1 MLTKKGVGMKDF
13 KDKIA
18 AITGAGTGT
27 GRELAPQMTS
37 DGSSQWMLTH

>member
-1 MLTKKGVGMKDF
+1 MLTEKRVGMKSF

-18 AITGAGTGT
+18 VITGAGTGT